1 MVVNTHISVD
11 GTPLCVSAHG
21 RHSPKNHTRYCGIY
35 VQELPESGE
44 DVDPTTLSPP
54 APLRVRALGVG
65 AVLTCQSADSRNCE
79 TGCAIIGACRTPTF
93 WVTC

>member
-1 MVVNTHISVD
+1 MVVNTHIRVD
-11 GTPLCVSAHG
+11 GTPLCGSAHG
-21 RHSPKNHTRYCGIY
+21 RHSLNTTIRYCGIY

-65 AVLTCQSADSRNCE
+65 AVFDMPVC
-79 TGCAIIGACRTPTF
+79 
-93 WVTC
+93 